1 MRRSLPLALLLL
13 FPLSLSAGEKCV
25 DWPLVMR
32 LQTLQQFHAN
42 HPVVLL
48 QSFEN
53 GSGLTAD
60 DWLSEGIPWLLKRY
74 LSTDQQLNLFSEIQT
89 PYLKSFP
96 KEHYRVEGLFQHID
110 QTLRIFVQL
119 KDPKGKLITQIPI
132 KTPFLKHT
140 HFFESLKEGASEILN
155 QLGRKKPN
163 ANDLKTIQNETRN
176 IFAFSNAVK
185 GIAALEKFE
194 PNHTEVALIWF
205 QEAFR
210 EDPKYPLPYLGMID
224 AYSFLYLDGKQ
235 AGGPYQQILES
246 IHNTEKAMRQKRVRP
261 HFGGLTEKER
271 KNSGKHPA
279 VRNYVHYTAG
289 KRAFDGGDFRK
300 AAQELEQA
308 FDALP
313 EESLSAYTLGQSYA
327 KLGNAKKAGELLRYA
342 KEINRCLKD

>member
-1 MRRSLPLALLLL
+1 MHRILPLVLLLL
-13 FPLSLSAGEKCV
+13 FPLSLAAQEKCV

-42 HPVVLL
+42 HPVVLMKP
-48 QSFEN
+48 FEN
-53 GSGLTAD
+53 GSRQTAD

-74 LSTDQQLNLFSEIQT
+74 LSTDRHLNLFSEVQR

-96 KEHYRVEGLFQHID
+96 EEYYRVEGLFQHID

-119 KDPKGKLITQIPI
+119 KDPKGKLVTQIPI

-140 HFFESLKEGASEILN
+140 HFFESLKEGASEILA

-163 ANDLKTIQNETRN
+163 ASDLETIQNETRN
-176 IFAFSNAVK
+176 IFAFSNVVK
-185 GIAALEKFE
+185 GMAALEKFE
-194 PNHTEVALIWF
+194 PNHIEVALIWF

-224 AYSFLYLDGKQ
+224 AYSFLYLDGKL
-235 AGGPYQQILES
+235 AGGPYPQILEN
-246 IHNTEKAMRQKRVRP
+246 IHNTEKAMRKKRVRP
-261 HFGGLTEKER
+261 YFDGQTEKER
-271 KNSGKHPA
+271 KKPGKHPA
-279 VRNYVHYTAG
+279 ARNYVHFTAG

-300 AAQELEQA
+300 AAQELDRA

-313 EESLSAYTLGQSYA
+313 EESLSAYYLGQSYA
-327 KLGNAKKAGELLRYA
+327 KLGHAKKAEELLRYA